1 LDHVDVADIRH
12 HGIVRRAGD
21 ASLGRVA
28 AIMAKAAWNAVAV
41 TNSEDSRPVREVS
54 DLDVISTSE
63 GTNQWS

>member
-12 HGIVRRAGD
+12 HGILRRAGD

-28 AIMAKAAWNAVAV
+28 AIMAEPAWHAVAV
-41 TNSEDSRPVREVS
+41 TNGEGLRRVGVVS

-63 GTNQWS
+63 GTNQ

>member
-12 HGIVRRAGD
+12 HGILRRAGD

-28 AIMAKAAWNAVAV
+28 AIMAEPAWHAV
-41 TNSEDSRPVREVS
+41 TNGEGLRRVGVVS

-63 GTNQWS
+63 GTNQ